1 MRIAAI
7 IHANSCRNLQ
17 NQASEK
23 VNSKTTISGG
33 VVTVALVR
41 E

>member
-1 MRIAAI
+1 MRVSVI

>member
-1 MRIAAI
+1 MRAVVI

-17 NQASEK
+17 NQASGK
-23 VNSKTTISGG
+23 VNGKTAISGG
-33 VVTVALVR
+33 VVTVAFVR